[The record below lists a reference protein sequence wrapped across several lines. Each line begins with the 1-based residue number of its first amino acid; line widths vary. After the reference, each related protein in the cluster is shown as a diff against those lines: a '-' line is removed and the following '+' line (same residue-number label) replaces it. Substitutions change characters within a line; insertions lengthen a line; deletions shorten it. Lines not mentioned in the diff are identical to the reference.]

1 MLILA
6 WWWWLSVFHLGQR
19 ACIRTWVNVI
29 TNIGEER
36 SEAWSGNG
44 KNKKKDELWGS
55 EEEDS

>member
-44 KNKKKDELWGS
+44 KNKKKG
-55 EEEDS
+55 